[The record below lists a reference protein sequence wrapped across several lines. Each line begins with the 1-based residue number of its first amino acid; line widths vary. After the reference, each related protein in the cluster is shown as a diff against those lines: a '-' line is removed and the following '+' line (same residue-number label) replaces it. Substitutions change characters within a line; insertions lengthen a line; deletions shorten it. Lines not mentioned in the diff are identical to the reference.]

1 LLHYLSAGY
10 HGHRFDGPLS
20 RVLLAAY
27 AVVMTNFSYAGFTV
41 TKDSF
46 ALGALALTL
55 VMAITTSE
63 K

>member
-1 LLHYLSAGY
+1 MKVGVNPQHV
-10 HGHRFDGPLS
+10 F
-20 RVLLAAY
+20 VILLAAY